1 MTVTSNRTTQPPRH
15 RSGGAGRRSRAA
27 PRDRGRRR
35 GRRRGVRTALLVC
48 LALLVLLAGGA
59 GWLYLKLDGDIST
72 FDSGGLSDDRPEAGS
87 STGENVLVIG
97 SDTRTGGNEA
107 LGGGDKDDVGRSDTA
122 FLLHVYADHRHAIA
136 VSIPRDTL
144 VTIPPCRLP
153 DGSWTKAQPDTM
165 FNAAYS
171 VGQTAKGNPAC
182 TQNTVEQL
190 TGLRVDHTVVV
201 DFKGF
206 ARLTDVVGGVKVC
219 LPQDVY
225 ENDLNP
231 HLTAPGKLLFHK
243 GEQTVSGQK
252 ALDYVRIRHGI
263 GDGSDIG
270 RIKRQQAF
278 VASLL
283 KEVKSKGLTPTNLL
297 PLAEAATQSLTVD
310 PGLGSADKLISFA
323 MSLKDIDLHNTE
335 FVTVPWRYEGSRVA
349 LVQPDAD
356 ALWAALRADRTIDG
370 KDAGGRKTDEKKSGE
385 KKTGVSNSGTPSA
398 SPAPVSG
405 DGIDVAV
412 YNGTS
417 VPGLAARAAAALT
430 ADGFTVT
437 GTATASAQDHTTT
450 LVEYGPGL
458 EDEARTVARAF
469 PGAELQSVTGSGVSV
484 VLGQAYADT
493 SAGASASPAPTAVP
507 SRVAD
512 GARSAADNPCS
523 NLTYG

>member
-1 MTVTSNRTTQPPRH
+1 MTVTSNRRTDPPRH
-15 RSGGAGRRSRAA
+15 RSGGAGHRDPGA
-27 PRDRGRRR
+27 PRDHRRRR
-35 GRRRGVRTALLVC
+35 GRRRGRGVRTTLLAG
-48 LALLVLLAGGA
+48 LALLVLAAGGA

-72 FDSGGLSDDRPEAGS
+72 FDSGGLSDNRPDSGS
-87 STGENVLVIG
+87 SKGENVLVIG
-97 SDTRTGGNEA
+97 SDSRTGGNNA

-144 VTIPPCRLP
+144 VTIPPCKLP
-153 DGSWTKAQPDTM
+153 DGTWTKSQPHTM

-171 VGQTAKGNPAC
+171 VGQTPKGNPAC

-206 ARLTDVVGGVKVC
+206 AELTDVVGGVRVC
-219 LPQDVY
+219 LPQNVY

-231 HLTAPGKLLFHK
+231 HLTAPGKLLFPK

-278 VASLL
+278 VASLM
-283 KEVKSKGLTPTNLL
+283 KEVESKGLTPTRLL
-297 PLAEAATQSLTVD
+297 PLADAATKSLTVD

-323 MSLKDIDLHNTE
+323 MSLKDIDLHNTK
-335 FVTVPWRYEGSRVA
+335 FVTLPWRYEGSRVA
-349 LVQPDAD
+349 IVQPDAD

-370 KDAGGRKTDEKKSGE
+370 ENAGG
-385 KKTGVSNSGTPSA
+385 KKTGTAGSGA
-398 SPAPVSG
+398 SPSPTPVSG
-405 DGIDVAV
+405 EGIDVTV
-412 YNGTS
+412 YNGTA
-417 VPGLAARAAAALT
+417 VPGLAARAAATLT
-430 ADGFTVT
+430 GDGFTVT
-437 GTATASAQDHTTT
+437 GTATAADQDHTTT
-450 LVEYGPGL
+450 LVAYGPGL
-458 EDEARTVARAF
+458 EDRARTVARTF
-469 PGAELQSVTGSGVSV
+469 PGAELRSTTGNGISV
-484 VLGQAYADT
+484 VLGQSYADGPA
-493 SAGASASPAPTAVP
+493 AGASASPAPTAVP
-507 SRVAD
+507 SEVAD
-512 GARSAADNPCS
+512 GARSADDNPCS

>member
-1 MTVTSNRTTQPPRH
+1 MTVTSSRTTDPPRH
-15 RSGGAGRRSRAA
+15 RSRGAGHRGRAA
-27 PRDRGRRR
+27 PPGRGRRR
-35 GRRRGVRTALLVC
+35 GRRRGRGIRATLAVC
-48 LALLVLLAGGA
+48 LALLVLAAGGA
-59 GWLYLKLDGDIST
+59 GWLYLKLDGNIST
-72 FDSGGLSDDRPEAGS
+72 FDSGGLSDHRPEAGS
-87 STGENVLVIG
+87 SKGENVLVIG
-97 SDTRTGGNEA
+97 SDTRTGGNNA

-122 FLLHVYADHRHAIA
+122 FLLHVYADHRHALA

-225 ENDLNP
+225 ENDLDP

-283 KEVKSKGLTPTNLL
+283 KEVKSKGLTPANLL
-297 PLAEAATQSLTVD
+297 PLAEAATRSLTVD

-323 MSLKDIDLHNTE
+323 MSLKDIDLHNTK
-335 FVTVPWRYEGSRVA
+335 FVTLPWRYEGSRVA
-349 LVQPDAD
+349 IVQPDAD

-370 KDAGGRKTDEKKSGE
+370 ENAGG
-385 KKTGVSNSGTPSA
+385 KKTGASSSSTPS
-398 SPAPVSG
+398 APVSG

-417 VPGLAARAAAALT
+417 VPGLAARAAATLT

-458 EDEARTVARAF
+458 ENQARTVAQAF
-469 PGAELQSVTGSGVSV
+469 PGAGLRSVTGSGVSV
-484 VLGQAYADT
+484 VLGQSYAGT
-493 SAGASASPAPTAVP
+493 PAAAASASPTPTAVP
-507 SRVAD
+507 SEVAD

-523 NLTYG
+523 DLTYG